1 MRCPPETPPE
11 TRMPR
16 RTPRPQLRRQER
28 QLVFFIFLVRLASYP
43 QFIVK
48 KFPFVLRDKT
58 DWAIEAVPNA
68 TKTKVPAK
76 RR

>member
-1 MRCPPETPPE
+1 M
-11 TRMPR
+11 
-16 RTPRPQLRRQER
+16 
-28 QLVFFIFLVRLASYP
+28 RLASYP

>member
-1 MRCPPETPPE
+1 MSH
-11 TRMPR
+11 
-16 RTPRPQLRRQER
+16 
-28 QLVFFIFLVRLASYP
+28 SYP

-76 RR
+76 RRKIKCYFIFYFIL